1 MHTEMRK
8 LFFFFIK
15 IAVVIIAFSIPCISH
30 AQCAMCRASAE
41 GTEIAKGLN
50 TGILYLL
57 AFPFLVI
64 FGGGIYWYLNRK
76 KFQAGS
82 WE

>member
-1 MHTEMRK
+1 MQILRS
-8 LFFFFIK
+8 LI
-15 IAVVIIAFSIPCISH
+15 IRVAVLALLLAPAVVQ

-41 GTEIAKGLN
+41 GTSIAKGLN

-64 FGGGIYWYLNRK
+64 FGGGIFWYLNRK
-76 KFQAGS
+76 KFQAGD
-82 WE
+82 WNN

>member
-1 MHTEMRK
+1 MHISMQFVRSIV
-8 LFFFFIK
+8 LRV
-15 IAVVIIAFSIPCISH
+15 IAVAFILVPELIQ

-41 GTEIAKGLN
+41 GTSIAKGLN

-64 FGGGIYWYLNRK
+64 FGGGLYWYLNRK
-76 KFQAGS
+76 KFQAGD
-82 WE
+82 WNN

>member
-1 MHTEMRK
+1 MCIEMK
-8 LFFFFIK
+8 KSSLSLITLLF
-15 IAVVIIAFSIPCISH
+15 VISLLAFPYDAG

-57 AFPFLVI
+57 AFPFIVI

-76 KFQAGS
+76 KFQADS

>member
-1 MHTEMRK
+1 MPIST
-8 LFFFFIK
+8 LFLRLVFQR
-15 IAVVIIAFSIPCISH
+15 IIALVFLLTPVVVQ

-41 GTEIAKGLN
+41 GTSIAKGLN

-76 KFQAGS
+76 KFQAGD
-82 WE
+82 WNI

>member
-1 MHTEMRK
+1 MK
-8 LFFFFIK
+8 NLFFFLIK
-15 IAVVIIAFSIPCISH
+15 IATVIIAFLIPYISH

-64 FGGGIYWYLNRK
+64 FGGGIFWYLNRK

>member
-1 MHTEMRK
+1 MRIEMK
-8 LFFFFIK
+8 KSFILFIK
-15 IAVVIIAFSIPCISH
+15 GIIAIFILFMPFISQ

-76 KFQAGS
+76 KFQAGG
-82 WE
+82 WD

>member
-1 MHTEMRK
+1 MQIQRSIT
-8 LFFFFIK
+8 IK
-15 IAVVIIAFSIPCISH
+15 IAAIALLLSPISVQ

-41 GTEIAKGLN
+41 GTTIAKGLN

-76 KFQAGS
+76 KFQAGD
-82 WE
+82 WNN